1 MYVIMTEK
9 GLTDDGRMEYEY
21 FGITLQRGKYGVD
34 PNAINSRFLR
44 TVLDENEKGAF
55 DREGFDLAT
64 VDKRLLNYGVATFK
78 SIADIAPSVS
88 NEMIEAFRF
97 LFGKFGEARK
107 ELEISPLL
115 ARFLESFKEANLEIC
130 QVTPKRTAYGDKDI
144 EPLMFSNLS
153 TAKTNTMILM
163 LLTGKTTYRDLDGDE
178 KPIVIGGRVR
188 KAPSWTISSKVRW
201 FGPIVERNP
210 KIDEAGMKKTLN
222 FPKIS

>member
-21 FGITLQRGKYGVD
+21 FGITLQSGKYGVD
-34 PNAINSRFLR
+34 PNSINSRFLR

-55 DREGFDLAT
+55 DREEFDLAT
-64 VDKRLLNYGVATFK
+64 VDKRLLNEGVATFK

-97 LFGKFGEARK
+97 LFGKLGETRK

-115 ARFLESFKEANLEIC
+115 ARFLEAFKEANLEIC
-130 QVTPKRTAYGDKDI
+130 QVTPKRTAYGSKDI

-153 TAKTNTMILM
+153 MEKTNTMILM

-188 KAPSWTISSKVRW
+188 RVPSWTIGSSVKYSD
-201 FGPIVERNP
+201 PIIERNP